1 MPTQL
6 DNRPSTR
13 HLTLGLAAAILL
25 SACAHQPIIDR
36 KGVNMAQY
44 QQDLQ
49 ECRAYADEVAL
60 GQKAVGGAA
69 AGAVVGAAIGAAVGD
84 STTAKRA
91 AGAGAVAGASKGTAR
106 GAQEKRQ
113 VINNCLRNRGYAVLN

>member
-1 MPTQL
+1 MLPQL
-6 DNRPSTR
+6 
-13 HLTLGLAAAILL
+13 HLTPHPSKFLASAVLILL
-25 SACAHQPIIDR
+25 ISACAHQPIIDR
-36 KGVNMAQY
+36 KGVNMVQY

-69 AGAVVGAAIGAAVGD
+69 AGAVVGAAIGAAVGN
-84 STTAKRA
+84 SNTAKRA

-106 GAQEKRQ
+106 GAREKRQ